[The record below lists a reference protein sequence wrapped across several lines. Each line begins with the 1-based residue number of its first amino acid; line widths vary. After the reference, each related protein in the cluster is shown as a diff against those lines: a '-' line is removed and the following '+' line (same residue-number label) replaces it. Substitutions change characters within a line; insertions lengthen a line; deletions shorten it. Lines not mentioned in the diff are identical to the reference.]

1 MLSKDINIPQ
11 KKELTEILTC
21 TLPKQVGQN
30 NLFHSCHASIFSA
43 RCEPGKEESKEA
55 RTMESLFHP
64 QASPSGQC

>member
-30 NLFHSCHASIFSA
+30 NLFPCLSSLQWASTV
-43 RCEPGKEESKEA
+43 PG
-55 RTMESLFHP
+55 
-64 QASPSGQC
+64 ASDVCGKGGRGDQLERYVGGLR